1 MTSNTNG
8 IIFLSGILV
17 IIVASSFIINKSMFQ
32 EGYSNYLAT
41 PSTNGFGSRQNK
53 EPGNRA
59 SEVGTLLADSYPST
73 GRSTVSDNNYD
84 TRWQDYP
91 VFGVGSFAQI
101 TNNLRYWKNPDES
114 QCRTPEFCNALYNDK
129 QVESNISKPLPP
141 APAVDNNNIRVNF
154 YTTNKNL
161 FLGPQIGPELPAF

>member
-1 MTSNTNG
+1 MTSSNTNG
-8 IIFLSGILV
+8 VIFLSGILV
-17 IIVASSFIINKSMFQ
+17 IIVASSFIINTSMFQ
-32 EGYSNYLAT
+32 EGYSNHLAN

-53 EPGNRA
+53 EPI
-59 SEVGTLLADSYPST
+59 EVGTLLADSYPST
-73 GRSTVSDNNYD
+73 GRSTVSDNNYN

>member
-8 IIFLSGILV
+8 IIFLSGILL

-32 EGYSNYLAT
+32 EGYSNYLA
-41 PSTNGFGSRQNK
+41 NK

>member
-1 MTSNTNG
+1 MTSSNTNG

-17 IIVASSFIINKSMFQ
+17 IIVASSFIINTSMFQ
-32 EGYSNYLAT
+32 EGYSNHLAT
-41 PSTNGFGSRQNK
+41 K
-53 EPGNRA
+53 EPN
-59 SEVGTLLADSYPST
+59 EVGTLLADSYPST
-73 GRSTVSDNNYD
+73 GRSTVSDNNYN

>member
-1 MTSNTNG
+1 MTSSNTNG

-32 EGYSNYLAT
+32 EGYSNYLA
-41 PSTNGFGSRQNK
+41 NK

-129 QVESNISKPLPP
+129 QVMSNISKPLPP